1 MNLNQYKELCGAC
14 DEILNSSKSSVITK
28 SIVWLHVDS
37 NLEWTNKA
45 VEFLE
50 GSSVPIMFFDST
62 KDSELMR
69 STLEM
74 DFHLASSDNI

>member
-1 MNLNQYKELCGAC
+1 MNLLY
-14 DEILNSSKSSVITK
+14 DV
-28 SIVWLHVDS
+28 HVDS
-37 NLEWTNKA
+37 HLEWTNKA

-69 STLEM
+69 STLEI